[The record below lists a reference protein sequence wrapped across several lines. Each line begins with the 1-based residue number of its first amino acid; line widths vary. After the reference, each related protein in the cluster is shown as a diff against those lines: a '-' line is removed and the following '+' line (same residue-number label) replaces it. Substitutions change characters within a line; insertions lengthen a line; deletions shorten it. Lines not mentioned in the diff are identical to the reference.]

1 MSQIVNAH
9 SGVPKAISWHPKYF
23 EILHNRQSKIQ
34 YNTHKI
40 ESKNSKLILVI
51 NILQYFEDNCKSLSC
66 NLNFA
71 NSEHLN
77 NIEYLKI
84 KKLPKN

>member
-1 MSQIVNAH
+1 MPTVVSQKQFP
-9 SGVPKAISWHPKYF
+9 G
-23 EILHNRQSKIQ
+23 IQ
-34 YNTHKI
+34 NVLRYSTIGNPRYSTTHKI

-71 NSEHLN
+71 NSEQ
-77 NIEYLKI
+77 Y
-84 KKLPKN
+84 